1 MRTDLEKQRRSPA
14 PNPPDKEE
22 PFLPWLKHRGILAPF
37 CEYILKGSREIVV
50 FEVHYRTHTCG
61 ELTIENVG
69 QQVALAGWV
78 KRRRDHGGLI
88 FLDLRDRY
96 GITQAVCDPHRS
108 PEAHRVASEL
118 RSEYVV
124 QVSGT
129 VVQRLPGTE
138 NANLSTGAIEVAAEH
153 ITILNPARTTPFPIS
168 DEIEVDE
175 ALRLKYRYLDL
186 RRTRMRDNM
195 LLRHRVVKAMRDYLD
210 ERAFLEIET
219 PILMKST
226 PEGARDYLVPSR
238 LYAGQF
244 YALPQ
249 SPQQLK
255 QLLMVAGMDR
265 YFQIARCFRD
275 EDQRSDRQPE
285 FTQLDLEMAFVS
297 EDDVMHLIEGLLIHL
312 IERTTQKHIKQ
323 RPFPRLTFAE
333 VLERYGTDHPDLRF
347 DLPLVEI
354 ADLAAAG
361 TFGVFQGALAR
372 NGLVKGIRVPG
383 AGTYSRKEVEEL
395 TEFAR
400 TLGAKGLVSLAISPT
415 GEVKSPLTKFM
426 TTTEVQTIIDRLQGQ
441 PGDLLLFVADSA
453 KVCND
458 VLFRLRVRLAERL
471 GLIDPQ
477 ELALCWV
484 VDFPLLHYNEE
495 EQRYEAEH
503 NPFSGMDESH
513 VARLE
518 SDPLHI
524 RAKQYDIIC
533 NGYEIGGGS
542 IRINVA
548 ELQHK
553 VFSLMN
559 LDNEQIKEQFG
570 HMLEAFEYG
579 APPHGGIALGI
590 DRLLMLLADEN
601 SIREVIA
608 FPKTQSAQDLLM
620 NAPSPV
626 EEKQLQELHLRLRHD
641 EPRPR

>member
-1 MRTDLEKQRRSPA
+1 M
-14 PNPPDKEE
+14 
-22 PFLPWLKHRGILAPF
+22 G
-37 CEYILKGSREIVV
+37 
-50 FEVHYRTHTCG
+50 FEVFFRTATCG
-61 ELTIENVG
+61 ELNADAAGREVT
-69 QQVALAGWV
+69 LAGWV
-78 KRRRDHGGLI
+78 NRRRDHGGLI

-96 GITQAVCDPHRS
+96 GITQIVCDPERS
-108 PEAHRVASEL
+108 PEAHRAASEV
-118 RSEYVV
+118 RSEYVI

-129 VVQRLPGTE
+129 VVRRLPGTE
-138 NANLSTGAIEVAAEH
+138 NPKLSTGAIDVAAQR
-153 ITILNPARTTPFPIS
+153 IVILNPSRTTPFPIS
-168 DEIEVDE
+168 NDVQVDE
-175 ALRLKYRYLDL
+175 SLRLKYRYLDL
-186 RRTRMRDNM
+186 RRPRMRDNII
-195 LLRHRVVKAMRDYLD
+195 LRHRVVKVIRDYLD
-210 ERAFLEIET
+210 ERGFLEIET

-238 LYAGQF
+238 LYPGQF

-255 QLLMVAGMDR
+255 QLLMVAGLDR

-275 EDQRSDRQPE
+275 EDQRADRQPE

-297 EDDVMHLIEGLLIHL
+297 EDDVMKLIEGLLIHL
-312 IERTTQKHIKQ
+312 IERTTHKRIKE
-323 RPFPRLTFAE
+323 RPFPRLSYKDAMA
-333 VLERYGTDHPDLRF
+333 RYGTDHPDLRF

-354 ADLAAAG
+354 SDLAAAG
-361 TFGVFQGALAR
+361 NFGVFHTALAA
-372 NGLVKGIRVPG
+372 GGMVKGIRVPG
-383 AGTYSRKEVEEL
+383 AGGYSRREIDEL

-400 TLGAKGLVSLAISPT
+400 TLGAKGLVSLAISAA
-415 GEVKSPLTKFM
+415 GDVKSPLTRFM
-426 TTTEVQTIIDRLQGQ
+426 SGDEVQAIISRLQGQ

-458 VLFRLRVRLAERL
+458 VLFRLRVRMAERL
-471 GLIDPQ
+471 GLIDPD
-477 ELALCWV
+477 EMALCWV

-503 NPFSGMDESH
+503 NPFSGMDEAH
-513 VARLE
+513 IDRLD
-518 SDPLHI
+518 SDPLNV

-542 IRINVA
+542 VRINVA

-553 VFSLMN
+553 VFSLMALN
-559 LDNEQIKEQFG
+559 DEQIKEQFG

-590 DRLLMLLADEN
+590 DRLVMLMADED

-620 NAPSPV
+620 GAPSPV
-626 EEKQLQELHLRLRHD
+626 DEQQLRELHLRLRTD
-641 EPRPR
+641 EK

>member
-1 MRTDLEKQRRSPA
+1 M
-14 PNPPDKEE
+14 
-22 PFLPWLKHRGILAPF
+22 
-37 CEYILKGSREIVV
+37 V
-50 FEVHYRTHTCG
+50 FPVHYRTHTCG
-61 ELTIENVG
+61 DLNKDTIGE
-69 QQVALAGWV
+69 QVTLAGWV
-78 KRRRDHGGLI
+78 NRRRDHGGLV
-88 FLDLRDRY
+88 FLDIRDRY
-96 GITQAVCDPHRS
+96 GVTQVICDPERS
-108 PEAHRVASEL
+108 AEAHRIASET
-118 RSEYVV
+118 RSEYVI

-129 VVQRLPGTE
+129 VVPRLQGTE
-138 NANLSTGAIEVAAEH
+138 NANLATGAIEVAAER
-153 ITILNPARTTPFPIS
+153 IEILNASRTTPFPIS
-168 DEIEVDE
+168 DNIQVDE
-175 ALRLKYRYLDL
+175 SLRLKYRYLDL
-186 RRTRMRDNM
+186 RRPSMRNNII
-195 LLRHRVVKAMRDYLD
+195 LRHRVVKVIRDYLD

-238 LYAGQF
+238 LYEGEF

-285 FTQLDLEMAFVS
+285 FTQLDLEMSFVV
-297 EDDVMHLIEGLLIHL
+297 EEDVMSLIEGLLIYL
-312 IERTTQKHIKQ
+312 IQKTTNKHIKQ
-323 RPFPRLTFAE
+323 QPFPRLSYQD
-333 VLERYGTDHPDLRF
+333 VMDRYGTDHPDLRF

-354 ADLAAAG
+354 SDLARAG
-361 TFGVFQGALAR
+361 TFGVFQNALSA
-372 NGLVKGIRVPG
+372 NGMVKGIRVPSG
-383 AGTYSRKEVEEL
+383 GSYSRKEIEEL

-400 TLGAKGLVSLAISPT
+400 MLGAKGLVSLAINAS

-426 TTTEVQTIIDRLQGQ
+426 AQDEVQAIINRLQGT

-453 KVCND
+453 KVAND
-458 VLFRLRVRLAERL
+458 VLFRLRVKLAERL
-471 GLIDPQ
+471 HLIDA
-477 ELALCWV
+477 EEMALCWV
-484 VDFPLLHYNEE
+484 VDFPLLHFDEE
-495 EQRYEAEH
+495 GQRYDAEH
-503 NPFSGMDESH
+503 NPFSGMDETH
-513 VARLE
+513 IDRLD
-518 SDPLHI
+518 SDPLNI

-553 VFSLMN
+553 VFSLMK
-559 LDNEQIKEQFG
+559 LDDEQIKEQFG

-590 DRLLMLLADEN
+590 DRLVMLLANED

-608 FPKTQSAQDLLM
+608 FPKTQSALDLLM

-626 EEKQLQELHLRLRHD
+626 DSKQLRELHLQVRA
-641 EPRPR
+641 EEAAKK